1 MLELANYHILG
12 RIFYYVPYFAPL
24 DPGKVMA
31 TFGTLSALI
40 EALNSL
46 GVSLRSNPSASPT
59 SQATGSHFTTVALV
73 LQIVVIATFVVL
85 AVLFHRRCSQAN
97 IRVKAVSS
105 PLITL
110 YISTALIFV
119 RCVYRMVEE
128 TGNTTVDLDNPEALA
143 ALSPALR
150 YEWFFYVFE
159 ATLMLINSVLWNVRN
174 PRCYMPGNY
183 RVYLSRDGTTE
194 IEGEDMSDTRPLLVR
209 VFDPFGLIVRK
220 KKTSSPYWELD
231 NCSDVHHQG

>member
-40 EALNSL
+40 ETLNSL

-59 SQATGSHFTTVALV
+59 SQATGSHFTTAALV

-97 IRVKAVSS
+97 MRVKAVSS

-110 YISTALIFV
+110 YISTVLIFV

-174 PRCYMPGNY
+174 PRRYMPGNY